1 MTISVKM
8 MNDIAQHAAAMANEA
23 MEMAACMQLIVDD
36 CAEQLAAKKA
46 AQEPQNS
53 AKPSGTD
60 RPTMSEKDTIPTD
73 QPASMENP
81 LTIVELRA
89 MVAELSTPENRPK
102 IKGVLTKF
110 GVKKLTEL
118 NPAQYQDFMTEVG
131 KVCTL

>member
-46 AQEPQNS
+46 ANEGQEPV
-53 AKPSGTD
+53 TD
-60 RPTMSEKDTIPTD
+60 ATTPTTE
-73 QPASMENP
+73 QPANAENP

-89 MVAELSTPENRPK
+89 MVTELSTPENRPR